1 MTEYQLTRWQKWTG
15 STSLGGRFKDNVLA
29 QPKSFTQKDLSS
41 LEHTHDELLSI
52 IRESTPMRS
61 LSQSPVLDDETTVSE
76 QPRGARQSV
85 RRVTIQAGPPQT
97 TYYQNEPGRYWNEYD
112 NGSEN
117 GDACDEYV
125 IYINPD
131 EEADYGSD
139 LKSLLNA
146 ITAPFAKARSWVKV
160 QKREYQSLLSGPSSD
175 STYGATDETTS
186 PRDGSYFT
194 HPPGRN
200 PFPFSGGNDSNTAI
214 DTDCED
220 DHDHE
225 DVGYA
230 SSEEFPAG
238 YEAHFASLP
247 SVEDQRMAMY
257 KDRVMFVVTGGLF
270 VMSFLV
276 LGIATVLMF
285 TGRHRLR
292 VEVDAGVTVGSVV
305 SLGCS
310 CTALAL
316 TMARWDFLGVGGRVA
331 VVVAFTVV
339 CVANGMLLVLVMGN
353 TSL

>member
-1 MTEYQLTRWQKWTG
+1 M
-15 STSLGGRFKDNVLA
+15 
-29 QPKSFTQKDLSS
+29 
-41 LEHTHDELLSI
+41 
-52 IRESTPMRS
+52 
-61 LSQSPVLDDETTVSE
+61 
-76 QPRGARQSV
+76 
-85 RRVTIQAGPPQT
+85 
-97 TYYQNEPGRYWNEYD
+97 
-112 NGSEN
+112 
-117 GDACDEYV
+117 CDEYV

-160 QKREYQSLLSGPSSD
+160 QKRERQSLLSGPSSD
-175 STYGATDETTS
+175 STYGATDETMS
-186 PRDGSYFT
+186 PRNGSYFT

-200 PFPFSGGNDSNTAI
+200 PFACSRGNDSNTAV

-220 DHDHE
+220 DDRDRD

-238 YEAHFASLP
+238 YEAHYASLP
-247 SVEDQRMAMY
+247 SIEDQRMTIY
-257 KDRVMFVVTGGLF
+257 KDRIVFMVSGGLF
-270 VMSFLV
+270 AISFLI

-305 SLGCS
+305 SLGCA

-316 TMARWDFLGVGGRVA
+316 TMAQWGFLGVGGRVA
-331 VVVAFTVV
+331 VVLAFATV

-353 TSL
+353 TSM